1 MHDITDQID
10 QNITAG
16 TPDPEMTQGF
26 GTGVMNP
33 LQFLCCPE
41 SCLIK
46 MCRYQWITGCFLLN
60 HVSHRLKFSGLVTDH
75 FHY

>member
-16 TPDPEMTQGF
+16 TPDPEMTQGL

-46 MCRYQWITGCFLLN
+46 MCRYQFGA
-60 HVSHRLKFSGLVTDH
+60 K
-75 FHY
+75 

>member
-46 MCRYQWITGCFLLN
+46 MTLPM
-60 HVSHRLKFSGLVTDH
+60 DH
-75 FHY
+75 WMLSFESRQPQTQVLGPCY